1 MYSTHTYIIYTI
13 PNLSLPGRLDPGRP
27 GVVSSVQRRLAGAT
41 HVLCA
46 CSQSATTTQSLI
58 SVTVTSSASLGGDKA
73 GDSLGGAWWRQEL
86 PQLLVQLRD
95 GEARAAS
102 RYRCLLDVR
111 KLERHGGGAA
121 EQQ

>member
-1 MYSTHTYIIYTI
+1 M
-13 PNLSLPGRLDPGRP
+13 
-27 GVVSSVQRRLAGAT
+27 VSSVQRRLAGAT

-102 RYRCLLDVR
+102 CLSILLNVSM
-111 KLERHGGGAA
+111 LWQQHGGAA